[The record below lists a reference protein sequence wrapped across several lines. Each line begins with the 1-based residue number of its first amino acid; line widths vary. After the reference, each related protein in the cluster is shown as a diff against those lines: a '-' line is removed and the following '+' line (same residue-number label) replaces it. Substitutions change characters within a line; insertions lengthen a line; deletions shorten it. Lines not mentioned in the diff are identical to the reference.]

1 MEKENKRLNRK
12 IDLTPSNLMGL
23 AGIIKNSPP
32 AATGRGSNRT
42 AYPKWIMRPNNEIIP
57 LSGRLGKSYFGG
69 GFYYGGTQKKNDT
82 YIRVI

>member
-23 AGIIKNSPP
+23 TGIIKNPPP

-57 LSGRLGKSYFGG
+57 LSG
-69 GFYYGGTQKKNDT
+69 
-82 YIRVI
+82 